1 MRIQLLRPV
10 NFRIVGTILDV
21 PDGVA
26 ELWILQR
33 KAARAESD
41 SVEAPPA
48 AREPLVPAEGRQQRM
63 VPQSRRLEKMGR
75 R

>member
-1 MRIQLLRPV
+1 VEPVQIKLLRPI

-33 KAARAESD
+33 KAAR
-41 SVEAPPA
+41 VVPPA
-48 AREPLVPAEGRQQRM
+48 AAEPLVPVEGRQQRM
-63 VPQSRRLEKMGR
+63 VPQSRKLEKMVR